1 MVKTVSAEQFPA
13 LFFFLLLLLFLNK
26 RDFLKSLF
34 ALYLT
39 GRCPAAGG
47 EEA

>member
-13 LFFFLLLLLFLNK
+13 LFFFLFLFFLNK